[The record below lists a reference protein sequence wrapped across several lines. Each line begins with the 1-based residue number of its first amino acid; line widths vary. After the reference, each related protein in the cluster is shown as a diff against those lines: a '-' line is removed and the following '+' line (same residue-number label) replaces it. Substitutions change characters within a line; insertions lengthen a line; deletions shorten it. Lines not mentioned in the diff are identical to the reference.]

1 MLMKTPSQPS
11 SRIKVLA
18 LAADAEFEQSMRTLA
33 GGAGRI
39 EIDIVSGWPARTAD
53 GIAFNID
60 VDIISDWSARAPE
73 EFAFDA
79 DVIVV
84 DIDNEGPDS
93 LATLQQ
99 LVVEVAGRLP
109 IIAATRAFD
118 ADVGR
123 RLMHLRIADF
133 LLKPV
138 TAADLMRACTR
149 VLQVASAAR
158 KVEAEIFTFLPA
170 SGGVGVTTLAI
181 QSALLLLGTQPKNAS
196 STCLVDLDFQ
206 QGSCADYLDLE
217 PRLDL
222 DEIEPRPERLDGQLL
237 EVMLS
242 HHASGLA
249 VVCAPSRP
257 AEMRSFDPVVVTRL
271 LDLVSVRFKYVV
283 LDVPR
288 TWFPWTDSVLVGSNK
303 AYIVTEA
310 TVPGLRHANALI
322 GAVNQRLGD
331 SARPK
336 VIVNRFEQ
344 RVLGPGLRRADIE
357 QALGDTLAGTVPNDY
372 RLVREAIDRGVPLA
386 DIRPRNAITAELR
399 KLVVPAQKSAPQA
412 FIDRMGGLFQRAAR
426 APA

>member
-1 MLMKTPSQPS
+1 MLMKSPPQPIS
-11 SRIKVLA
+11 WTRVLV
-18 LAADAEFEQSMRTLA
+18 LAADAEFEQSMRALAA
-33 GGAGRI
+33 GGARI
-39 EIDIVSGWPARTAD
+39 ELDVVSAWTERGPGGVAFDEAD
-53 GIAFNID
+53 VVVVD
-60 VDIISDWSARAPE
+60 VDASG
-73 EFAFDA
+73 A
-79 DVIVV
+79 D
-84 DIDNEGPDS
+84 DGAA
-93 LATLQQ
+93 LLR
-99 LVVEVAGRLP
+99 LVAEIAGRTP
-109 IIAATRAFD
+109 IVAATRAFD

-138 TAADLMRACTR
+138 TAVDLMRACTR
-149 VLQVASAAR
+149 VLQLASAAK

-181 QSALLLLGTQPKNAS
+181 QAALLLLRSEPKNAL

-222 DEIEPRPERLDGQLL
+222 DEIEPRPERLDAQLL

-242 HHASGLA
+242 HHSSGLA
-249 VVCAPSRP
+249 VVCAPNRP
-257 AEMRSFDPVVVTRL
+257 AEMRSFDPAVVTRL

-283 LDVPR
+283 LDTPR

-303 AYIVTEA
+303 AFIVTEA

-322 GAVNQRLGD
+322 GAINQRLGD
-331 SARPK
+331 AAQPQ

-344 RVLGPGLRRADIE
+344 RMFAPGLRRADIE
-357 QALGDTLAGTVPNDY
+357 QAVGGPLAGTVPNDY
-372 RLVREAIDRGVPLA
+372 RLVREAIDRGVPLEE
-386 DIRPRNAITAELR
+386 IKPRNAITAELK
-399 KLVVPAQKSAPQA
+399 KLVLPPPAKRVSGGGAMKSLG
-412 FIDRMGGLFQRAAR
+412 RLFQRAGS

>member
-344 RVLGPGLRRADIE
+344 RVLGPGLRRTDIE
-357 QALGDTLAGTVPNDY
+357 QALGDTLAATVPNDY